1 MGKWVNGKTLKPNR
15 RIGEWENRG
24 GRKRN
29 GEIASV
35 RAGDYPSI
43 LGRPISHS
51 PNLPFLLLLWIL
63 LLIPA
68 ITCAHTVGE
77 LSNKSDMFHQQ
88 EVTVVGEVRDVVT
101 RYGEKPYTT
110 FVLHDEQDNVL
121 PVFTWGTPTFKQG
134 QFCRVAGTFFTEKPF
149 GAYVLKRGIEATTVA
164 RVSDAETRMESP
176 IFKKKKR
183 TDIRGTRGFYIPQ

>member
-1 MGKWVNGKTLKPNR
+1 MGKWVNGKILEPNR
-15 RIGEWENRG
+15 RIGERENRG

-29 GEIASV
+29 GETVSV

-43 LGRPISHS
+43 LGRPFAHS
-51 PNLPFLLLLWIL
+51 PIRPFLLLLWIL

-68 ITCAHTVGE
+68 ITRAHTVGE

-88 EVTVVGEVRDVVT
+88 AVTVIGEVHDVVT

-110 FVLHDEQDNVL
+110 FVLYDAQDNVL

-134 QFCRVAGTFFTEKPF
+134 QFCRVAGTFFSEKPF
-149 GAYVLKRGIEATTVA
+149 GAFVLKRGIEAATVA
-164 RVSDAETRMESP
+164 KLSDSETTMESTV
-176 IFKKKKR
+176 FKKKKR
-183 TDIRGTRGFYIPQ
+183 TGIRGARGFYIPQ